1 METLELKNT
10 ITKIKKKKQPRGG
23 LRSRIEETE
32 ENISELEA
40 RTIEITQS
48 EKQRENSLEKKIE
61 QSHKSLWD
69 YNKRFNICVIRIL
82 EVGEKESKA
91 EKMLKEIMA
100 ESFLYLAKDIDLP
113 TYSGN

>member
-48 EKQRENSLEKKIE
+48 EKQRENSLEKKLNRATRACGTIIKDLT
-61 QSHKSLWD
+61 SVSS
-69 YNKRFNICVIRIL
+69 
-82 EVGEKESKA
+82 ES
-91 EKMLKEIMA
+91 
-100 ESFLYLAKDIDLP
+100 
-113 TYSGN
+113 